1 MNDDDLRLELQ
12 ALTDSLPP
20 LGGLP
25 LATATRIRRRR
36 AVKLAGVGTVT
47 GLVLLGGVALGAGLG
62 GTDRLQPAPLAD
74 TSPSAA
80 PSAAAPPAPSP
91 VAPSPTGSAQVAL
104 GGDGLGLSAGGDR
117 MLVIESSSAQ
127 QVRTALDGALGAGTD
142 QALPD
147 CGPSVV
153 LRSYP
158 GLQVVLQGDRFVGWS
173 TRPGSTLQTVDGIG
187 LGST

>member
-1 MNDDDLRLELQ
+1 
-12 ALTDSLPP
+12 
-20 LGGLP
+20 
-25 LATATRIRRRR
+25 
-36 AVKLAGVGTVT
+36 
-47 GLVLLGGVALGAGLG
+47 
-62 GTDRLQPAPLAD
+62 
-74 TSPSAA
+74 
-80 PSAAAPPAPSP
+80 
-91 VAPSPTGSAQVAL
+91 
-104 GGDGLGLSAGGDR
+104 

-153 LRSYP
+153 LRGYP

-187 LGST
+187 LGSTLAQLRAAAPSVTVTQATLGREFSVPGGYFGILAGSGETATVTTIATGIACAAR